1 MVAAVGAPND
11 AHSVIWGL
19 VANTVTETVDNG
31 RDGEESF
38 PRIGRGGVGV
48 VHLRVAAGVTVLMAA
63 SVSSQSTVASPLAD
77 DAPGDDKTISGTQSP
92 DDALAEDLGLVADAR
107 GWTVE
112 EGDAYHRAER
122 AIGRI
127 AERVAKARPAKF
139 VGSALSSDP
148 HGAPTLYVKGA
159 VDQLITDLVAGAE
172 IEIIVADGQPFSFFE
187 LEDRAFRVHEAIR
200 AQGFE
205 SVATGF
211 DITRAGVITTTITPP
226 RGLEVSSEAI
236 LSRLPADLRS
246 SVELT
251 IREEP

>member
-1 MVAAVGAPND
+1 MNHIRVA
-11 AHSVIWGL
+11 
-19 VANTVTETVDNG
+19 
-31 RDGEESF
+31 
-38 PRIGRGGVGV
+38 VGV
-48 VHLRVAAGVTVLMAA
+48 VILMAA
-63 SVSSQSTVASPLAD
+63 SVSSQSTVASPPAD
-77 DAPGDDKTISGTQSP
+77 DAPRDDKAISGTQSP
-92 DDALAEDLGLVADAR
+92 DDALAEDLALVADGR

-112 EGDAYHRAER
+112 QGDAYHRAAS

-127 AERVAKARPAKF
+127 AERVAEVRPEKF

-159 VDQLITDLVAGAE
+159 VDQLIADLVAGAD
-172 IEIIVADGQPFSFFE
+172 IEIVVADGQPFSFFE
-187 LEDRAFRVHEAIR
+187 LEERAFRVHDALM

-211 DITRAGVITTTITPP
+211 DITRAGVITSTITPH
-226 RGLEVSSEAI
+226 RGREVSSEAI